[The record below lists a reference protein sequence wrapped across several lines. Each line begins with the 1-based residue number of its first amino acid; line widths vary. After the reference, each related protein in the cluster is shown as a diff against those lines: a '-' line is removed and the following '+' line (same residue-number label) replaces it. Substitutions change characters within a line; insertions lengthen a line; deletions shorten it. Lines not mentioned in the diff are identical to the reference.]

1 MSTSSLPPEN
11 SRGIALGKELAQAA
25 RFWEPL
31 RIAYNVALAGVVGA
45 WVMATWPH
53 FRLAMKLTTLVP
65 MVFLALLANVC
76 YSAAYLVELPL
87 QQTPR
92 TWMRHCRWAV
102 WTAGTLFAIAL
113 ANYWIADEIFP
124 DVH

>member
-1 MSTSSLPPEN
+1 MSTPNLRTDN
-11 SRGIALGKELAQAA
+11 SGGMATGKGLAQAA

-31 RIAYNVALAGVVGA
+31 RIAYNVALAGVVAA
-45 WVMATWPH
+45 WIIGTWPH
-53 FRLAMKLTTLVP
+53 FRPAMKLGKLAP
-65 MVFLALLANVC
+65 MVFLALVANVC